1 MSNAIWQR
9 YPVIPGLHSVE
20 MKDKLQERIMEETRG
35 ASPAALIAY
44 FREASRRF
52 RREPGREPAN
62 PPIDPPGNSGAGKC
76 LTKSGE
82 IIIM

>member
-52 RREPGREPAN
+52 RREPGRAY
-62 PPIDPPGNSGAGKC
+62 PGAVETTVHEADKHPSSA
-76 LTKSGE
+76 
-82 IIIM
+82 